1 VMIALRSGLHCSVG
15 VTAQHKGAD
24 RSRACLVCNSVC
36 KIHYALG
43 VEHVTLCPS
52 REKLLTLDIQSH
64 SARFWLLSLTP
75 LHGSLAERVAT
86 IVVVRSRF
94 PVELSTRL
102 GANVLHLCV

>member
-1 VMIALRSGLHCSVG
+1 
-15 VTAQHKGAD
+15 
-24 RSRACLVCNSVC
+24 
-36 KIHYALG
+36 
-43 VEHVTLCPS
+43 
-52 REKLLTLDIQSH
+52 
-64 SARFWLLSLTP
+64 